1 MFPGAACTGAVPAA
15 LDRLAPT
22 TFARAPAARQ
32 HPLRDAEING
42 VETERQSSKSFAIKL
57 QQAERLQDCIR
68 CRQATGGRIGC
79 MRSSTTLSLHSPLIV
94 CSLGTDRLAVAAA
107 KLAARPFTIAE
118 PVQGFL
124 AGLTLWVAGTAPVV
138 EGYEDGAR

>member
-1 MFPGAACTGAVPAA
+1 MVRGA
-15 LDRLAPT
+15 
-22 TFARAPAARQ
+22 
-32 HPLRDAEING
+32 
-42 VETERQSSKSFAIKL
+42 
-57 QQAERLQDCIR
+57 
-68 CRQATGGRIGC
+68 
-79 MRSSTTLSLHSPLIV
+79 SPLIV

-138 EGYEDGAR
+138 EGYEDGATLAILEWDLV